1 VRTPKYYIFSFVTIQ
16 NNYLQLRHL
25 IFIVKEPNCMKKKIE
40 QLEGNHILTKDQ
52 RNSYY

>member
-1 VRTPKYYIFSFVTIQ
+1 
-16 NNYLQLRHL
+16 
-25 IFIVKEPNCMKKKIE
+25 MKKKIE